1 MQRGP
6 QRLLGSL
13 PGHSG
18 WRSRKSLALWCS
30 RWSIPNLQTLL
41 QTSGRSLPRSNLRK
55 SLRSLPLHVTRIR
68 YDMHI
73 YFPPSSLFSIGPPK
87 HVIMLF
93 FWVWQVCQ
101 LTLFTYRPSRFH
113 RRWTGG
119 SDSQCASPLGGKAL
133 WQQPSDKTRSRCWC
147 KKYQVPK
154 CCIGKNPCHSN
165 YPWGV

>member
-93 FWVWQVCQ
+93 FLG
-101 LTLFTYRPSRFH
+101 LTSVSTNSLH
-113 RRWTGG
+113 L
-119 SDSQCASPLGGKAL
+119 SPLKV
-133 WQQPSDKTRSRCWC
+133 PSSMNWWVRFPMC
-147 KKYQVPK
+147 KSTWRKSSLAATLRQNQKPMLMQKISSSQMLY
-154 CCIGKNPCHSN
+154 
-165 YPWGV
+165 W